1 MIMHRPPIDPTMGDP
16 VPLSP
21 ASRAGLL
28 RMARETIAG
37 YLRTQRKPEPAS
49 LAIPIDEEMK
59 QPAGAFVTLH
69 KGGMLR
75 GCIGEIDPD
84 RPLFDVVMDHALNAA
99 FKDPRFPPV
108 SPDELDAL
116 HIEIS
121 ALSAPVPV
129 GIWTDIEIGRHG
141 IILRLRRASAVFLP
155 QVAPEQ
161 GWTLETTLRHL
172 SVKAG
177 LDPDAWKDPDAR
189 FLVFEATVFGE

>member
-1 MIMHRPPIDPTMGDP
+1 MIMHRAPTGPPMDDP
-16 VPLSP
+16 VPLSA
-21 ASRAGLL
+21 ASRTGLL
-28 RMARETIAG
+28 RLAREAIAG
-37 YLRTQRKPEPAS
+37 YLRTERKPVPAS
-49 LAIPIDEEMK
+49 LAIPINEEMK
-59 QPAGAFVTLH
+59 RHAGAFVTLH
-69 KGGMLR
+69 KDGMLR
-75 GCIGEIDPD
+75 GCIGELDPD
-84 RPLFDVVMDHALNAA
+84 RPLLDVVMDHALNAA

-129 GIWTDIEIGRHG
+129 KSWEDIDIGRHG
-141 IILRLRRASAVFLP
+141 IILTLRRASAVFLP

-177 LDPDAWKDPDAR
+177 LEPDAWKDPDAR